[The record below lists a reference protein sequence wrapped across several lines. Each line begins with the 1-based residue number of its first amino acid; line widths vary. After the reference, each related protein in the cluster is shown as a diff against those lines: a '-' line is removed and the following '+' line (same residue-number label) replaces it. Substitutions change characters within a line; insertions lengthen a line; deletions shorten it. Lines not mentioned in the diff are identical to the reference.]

1 MVKRQTV
8 WLSTMMV
15 LSLMLIGYY
24 TLGTPP
30 QSNTK
35 STTTGAGITTGVV
48 GQSTGGTPAVPTT
61 TNSGQALSGT
71 SDSAQGS
78 DWYALMSMDQQKHES
93 ALITTLQN
101 TMASSRASSAEV
113 NRAYQELT
121 AIQTQTM
128 EANRVHDLLLGQYPD
143 SLTIFNPSGSVQVY
157 VEAKSLTPEAAVEVI
172 NLVSQTLGI
181 SSNQVTV
188 APHA

>member
-30 QSNTK
+30 QGNTK
-35 STTTGAGITTGVV
+35 TAATGVTTGIV
-48 GQSTGGTPAVPTT
+48 GQAPGNTTAVPAS
-61 TNSGQALSGT
+61 TNAGQGMTGATGNN
-71 SDSAQGS
+71 QGA

-101 TMASSRASSAEV
+101 IMASSRASSAEV
-113 NRAYQELT
+113 NHAYQELT
-121 AIQTQTM
+121 AIQTQTA

-157 VEAKSLTPEAAVEVI
+157 VQATSLTPEAAVQVI

-181 SSNQVTV
+181 PSNQVTV